1 MKKFFIII
9 FTLFLFSC
17 KLDQTCYTCTTT
29 FTITIKDSGGTDTF
43 SIEDTRSKC
52 DVTES
57 EIRAFETANSDSVTY
72 INGDVRI
79 DTVFVTTCKK

>member
-1 MKKFFIII
+1 MKKV
-9 FTLFLFSC
+9 FTILFALFLLSC
-17 KLDQTCYTCTTT
+17 KQDQACYECNTK
-29 FTITIKDSGGTDTF
+29 FKITIRDSGGTDTF
-43 SIEDTRSKC
+43 SIEDTRTKC

-72 INGDVRI
+72 INGDTRI

>member
-1 MKKFFIII
+1 MKKVFTIILA
-9 FTLFLFSC
+9 LFLFSC
-17 KLDQTCYTCTTT
+17 NQDQTCYECTTT

-43 SIEDTRSKC
+43 SISDTRSKC

-72 INGDVRI
+72 INGEVRI